1 MASKDA
7 TRIRQY
13 LQTLDRDDRYILLLY
28 YADGL
33 TTLEIGSLLGLSAAK
48 VDNRLG
54 YFRTR
59 LSGMLDFANTH
70 ANTPGAPGTRPAA
83 YA

>member
-13 LQTLDRDDRYILLLY
+13 LNTLERDDRYILLLY

-33 TTLEIGSLLGLSAAK
+33 TTLEIGSVLGLSASK

-59 LSGMLDFANTH
+59 LGGMLDFAKPPANPATH
-70 ANTPGAPGTRPAA
+70 PRPAA

>member
-7 TRIRQY
+7 HRIRQY
-13 LQTLDRDDRYILLLY
+13 LQTLDREDRYILLLY

-33 TTLEIGSLLGLSAAK
+33 TTLEIGSVLGLSATK
-48 VDNRLG
+48 VDHRLG

-59 LSGMLDFANTH
+59 LGDMLHLEDTTASGAAPRPTAFA
-70 ANTPGAPGTRPAA
+70 
-83 YA
+83 